1 MTTMDTLPHIL
12 IVDDRDENLIALD
25 ALLEDSGAIVIK
37 AKSGNEALAK
47 MLKYDIAL
55 VLLDVQMPGMDGF
68 EVAELMR
75 GNVQTKEIPIIFVT
89 AINKDQQYV
98 FKGYEAGAVDYLSK
112 PLEPLILKGKV
123 GVFLQLWR
131 QRQELF
137 QLLQEK
143 EKLTEKLRELAEYD
157 ALTKLPNRSLFQDR
171 LHQAVVLALR
181 NKQSGTLMFID
192 LDKFKE
198 VNDSLGHDYGDQ
210 LLIQTAERLS
220 TCVRKS
226 DTVARLGGDEF
237 TVVLQNT
244 TEENSSVIVAEKIL
258 EQLSAP
264 FRLGEHEVQI
274 GGSIGIT
281 TFPDNATDTQSLLK
295 QADAAMYEAKKAGRN
310 TYRIIHLK
318 E

>member
-1 MTTMDTLPHIL
+1 MDTLPHIL